1 MAGSN
6 EAPISKK
13 YVGGESPSYG
23 RILVL
28 DEFCEVFP
36 TSVNFSPLAFL
47 GSGELESEEQKAA
60 LDRPRTPWSSCSLRW
75 PLLEREEPRLGDLFE
90 SHCYHETP

>member
-1 MAGSN
+1 
-6 EAPISKK
+6 
-13 YVGGESPSYG
+13 
-23 RILVL
+23 
-28 DEFCEVFP
+28 
-36 TSVNFSPLAFL
+36 
-47 GSGELESEEQKAA
+47 LESEEQKAA